1 MKVTAQA
8 IHDHPFLMRSLKI
21 SDADL
26 VFYLPQDLPLAEAVN
41 LLQGTS
47 ADTRQHSYMPSKLL
61 QKLVVVG
68 DLTGLPS
75 GLLYLIHTFAPL
87 RRDEGDGHLPLV
99 RSGWT
104 QNSKWWAAYF
114 KRR

>member
-61 QKLVVVG
+61 QKLVVV
-68 DLTGLPS
+68 
-75 GLLYLIHTFAPL
+75 
-87 RRDEGDGHLPLV
+87 DEGDGHLPLV